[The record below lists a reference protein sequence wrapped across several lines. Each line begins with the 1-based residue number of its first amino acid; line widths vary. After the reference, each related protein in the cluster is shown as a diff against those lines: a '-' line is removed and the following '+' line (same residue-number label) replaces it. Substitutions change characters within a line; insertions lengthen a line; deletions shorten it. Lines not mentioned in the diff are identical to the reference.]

1 MKTQLREAS
10 IARALPT
17 APQDV
22 ASRSR
27 TPATGASDTS
37 DAYPA
42 LLSCSSCAAAT
53 TKRGRGMA
61 SASCQSD
68 PSSLP
73 RLVVNKTNL
82 PISNKNITSLTLHA
96 HRSLST
102 APRLDSIVEF
112 SSARK
117 PPIYLLLDS
126 LPVLYP
132 TESPKMSVVSL
143 LGVNILNNPAKFTD
157 NYELEITF
165 ECLEQ
170 LEKDLEWKLTYV
182 GSATS
187 DQYDQELDS
196 LLVGPIPVGV
206 NKFIFEADAP
216 KTTRIPD
223 ADILG
228 VTVILLTCSYD
239 GREFVRVGY
248 YVNNE
253 YDSDELN
260 ADPPAKPI
268 IEKIR
273 RNVLAEKPRVTR
285 FAIKWDS
292 EASAPAEF
300 PPEQPEADLQ
310 ADEEEYGAEE
320 LDEDVEEE
328 ADGVAD
334 KAGETSAVAAD
345 GDAEMGGAGET
356 GEIGGEDE
364 MSEDG
369 SVDLE
374 NESEDELEEDVE
386 GEAGAQGDVAEA
398 GDDAMEVDDNMPDA
412 PNQKGVA
419 AH

>member
-1 MKTQLREAS
+1 
-10 IARALPT
+10 
-17 APQDV
+17 
-22 ASRSR
+22 
-27 TPATGASDTS
+27 
-37 DAYPA
+37 
-42 LLSCSSCAAAT
+42 
-53 TKRGRGMA
+53 
-61 SASCQSD
+61 
-68 PSSLP
+68 
-73 RLVVNKTNL
+73 
-82 PISNKNITSLTLHA
+82 
-96 HRSLST
+96 
-102 APRLDSIVEF
+102 
-112 SSARK
+112 
-117 PPIYLLLDS
+117 
-126 LPVLYP
+126 
-132 TESPKMSVVSL
+132 MSVVSL
-143 LGVNILNNPAKFTD
+143 LGVNILNNPAKFVD

-216 KTTRIPD
+216 KTSRIPD

-310 ADEEEYGAEE
+310 ADEDEYGAEE
-320 LDEDVEEE
+320 LDEDAEDET
-328 ADGVAD
+328 G
-334 KAGETSAVAAD
+334 KAGESSAVAAD
-345 GDAEMGGAGET
+345 GDAEMAGAEET
-356 GEIGGEDE
+356 GEVGGEDE

-374 NESEDELEEDVE
+374 NDSEDELEEDVD
-386 GEAGAQGDVAEA
+386 GIVGGQADTPDV
-398 GDDAMEVDDNMPDA
+398 GDDAMEVDMTDA
-412 PNQKGVA
+412 PDPKGLT